1 MRSDPDRMQRRR
13 GQSAV
18 EYAVLIVLVVAAL
31 LAMQLYMKHGI
42 MGKHRQTADEWG
54 EQFSPDAYKAN
65 FTNEQYSAQRE
76 LAGNGVDTGEL
87 KLGKLKT
94 GESVTDA
101 QTKAFDLAKFK
112 HPGKDKKGV
121 ASGRHS
127 ETNKGETLTNAQNTD
142 KIF

>member
-1 MRSDPDRMQRRR
+1 MRSDRESMRRR

-31 LAMQLYMKHGI
+31 LAMQLYMKRGI

-65 FTNEQYSAQRE
+65 FTNVQYSAQRE
-76 LAGNGVDTGEL
+76 AAGKGVAWSGGT
-87 KLGKLKT
+87 LKT

-101 QTKAFDLAKFK
+101 KTKGFDL
-112 HPGKDKKGV
+112 PGFTPPRTLDKWDRKGV
-121 ASGRHS
+121 ASGRTS
-127 ETNKGETLTNAQNTD
+127 ETGKGETLTNDQSKD